1 MTKKQ
6 ITTLENEGL
15 SVENLFIKQVD
26 QLDEK
31 M

>member
-15 SVENLFIKQVD
+15 SVEPLVIKQVD